1 MRGRLNRFFYNN
13 FNRLKKLKE
22 LLTDTLVY
30 GISSVLAR
38 FINYLLVPFYTDVF
52 RPEQYGIVGLVY
64 SGIMFLNVVFTFGME
79 SAYLRYAK
87 EREKARDVFK
97 TLQLVLLAAG
107 SLLALLLW
115 LFAPAIMPLMS
126 LEPATKDFYLLMIGI
141 LWFDTLSIVPFA
153 ELRLVRKSFL
163 FAVIRTG
170 NVLVNLALNFYLIL
184 SLGWGIEAV
193 FVANLIASAATTLLL
208 WGITAG
214 MWRGSWST
222 PLFHKALAFGL
233 PFIPAGLGYAINE
246 TLDRFL
252 LNNYLSQDTITQLY
266 GPDFSTESIVGIY
279 NACYKLGVFMLL
291 FVQMFRMAWQPFFLR
306 HSDSEDAKELYRNVF
321 RYFNIAAGVLF
332 LSVALFVEQIVQVK
346 VPLLD
351 AYIIGQDYWMGLNIV
366 PVLLGAYWFQGWYM
380 NFSAGIFIREETR
393 ILPKITL
400 IGAGVTVMANL
411 ILIPYFGMM
420 GSAVAT
426 LLSYAVMALLLYRSS
441 RSVYPVSYSM
451 KRAFLTVGLAAALL
465 LLRPYTASWL
475 GSEWTA
481 AFLLLFL
488 GIAGISSIGFF
499 NSDR

>member
-1 MRGRLNRFFYNN
+1 M
-13 FNRLKKLKE
+13 KKLKE
-22 LLTDTLVY
+22 LLSDTLVY

-87 EREKARDVFK
+87 ERERARDVFK
-97 TLQLVLLAAG
+97 SLQLGLLAVG
-107 SLLALLLW
+107 SGLALLLW
-115 LFAPAIMPLMS
+115 FMAPAIMPLMS
-126 LEPATKDFYLLMIGI
+126 LDPETKDFYLLMIGI
-141 LWFDTLSIVPFA
+141 LWFDTLAIIPFA
-153 ELRLVRKSFL
+153 ELRLVRKSIL
-163 FAVIRTG
+163 FAAIRTG
-170 NVLVNLALNFYLIL
+170 NVLLNLGLNFYLIL
-184 SLGWGIEAV
+184 GLGWGIEAV
-193 FVANLIASAATTLLL
+193 FVANLAASALTTLLL
-208 WGITAG
+208 WILTANL
-214 MWRGSWST
+214 WKGSWSKQ
-222 PLFHKALAFGL
+222 LFRKALRFGL
-233 PFIPAGLGYAINE
+233 PFVPAGLGYAINE

-266 GPDFSTESIVGIY
+266 GAEFSTESIVGIY

-306 HSDSEDAKELYRNVF
+306 HADDEDAKELYSEVF

-332 LSVALFVEQIVQVK
+332 LSVALFVEQIVQIR

-380 NFSAGIFIREETR
+380 NFSAGIFIEEETH

-400 IGAGVTVMANL
+400 AGAAITVVANL
-411 ILIPYFGMM
+411 ALIPWFGMM

-426 LLSYAVMALLLYRSS
+426 LISYASMALLLYHTSS
-441 RSVYPVSYSM
+441 SVYPVSYPM
-451 KRAFLTVGLAAALL
+451 IRAFLTVAFAAALL
-465 LLRPYTASWL
+465 MIQPLLALWV

-481 AFLLLFL
+481 ALLLLFL
-488 GIAGISSIGFF
+488 GTAVISAIGIF
-499 NSDR
+499 NSDS